1 MAEGANEEEELPL
14 LLPVAVLEEAVAGE
28 IPLAVS
34 RQFVTTLWV
43 RPSGDLFAVF
53 MQLVNELNSFLV
65 NMLEF
70 AVEVAE
76 EEELPSPRKVELPL
90 LLPPVL
96 LLVLVFFVLTASA
109 VKE

>member
-1 MAEGANEEEELPL
+1 
-14 LLPVAVLEEAVAGE
+14 
-28 IPLAVS
+28 
-34 RQFVTTLWV
+34 V

-76 EEELPSPRKVELPL
+76 EELPPPRKVE
-90 LLPPVL
+90 LPPVL
-96 LLVLVFFVLTASA
+96 LLVLVFFILTASA

>member
-1 MAEGANEEEELPL
+1 MAEGANEEEELLL
-14 LLPVAVLEEAVAGE
+14 LLPVVVLEEAVAGE

-65 NMLEF
+65 NILEF

-76 EEELPSPRKVELPL
+76 EELPPPRKVELPL